1 MDLDRWWPDLLGDQ
15 TQIRDRL
22 VSAYDDKTRGYHDL
36 RHLEEVFGRLDML
49 MPADFPDRD
58 AVLLGAWFHD
68 AVYEAGT
75 SAGETDEERSAI
87 MAERELAT
95 VDAPPQLVDEVARL
109 VRLTTSHE
117 PSPDDVS
124 GQLLCDADLA
134 ILAADEQRYAEYV
147 AGVRKEYA
155 DLSDEEFRQGRKAIL
170 EGLLAKTQLF
180 HTSAAHDAWEEQSRA
195 NVRDE
200 LARLASPKRGGG
212 DP

>member
-1 MDLDRWWPDLLGDQ
+1 MDLDRWWPGLLDKRA
-15 TQIRDRL
+15 QIRDRL
-22 VSAYDDKTRGYHDL
+22 VAAYDDKTRGYHDL

-49 MPADFPDRD
+49 MPAEFPDRD

-68 AVYEAGT
+68 AVYESGT
-75 SAGETDEERSAI
+75 SAGETNEERSAI

-109 VRLTTSHE
+109 VRLTASHE

-147 AGVRKEYA
+147 AGVRKEYS
-155 DLSDEEFRQGRKAIL
+155 DLSDEEFRLGRKAIL
-170 EGLLAKTQLF
+170 EDLLAKDHLF
-180 HTSAAHDAWEEQSRA
+180 DTPTARASWEERA
-195 NVRDE
+195 RVNVRDE
-200 LARLASPKRGGG
+200 LARLASPEPGG
-212 DP
+212 DDP